1 MLVIVIVLAV
11 TNLAMLA
18 ALVWLYR
25 FLDGRAADR
34 PDPLV
39 AASLDATPTAGPTS
53 TSRTR
58 RLISIEVLNPIE
70 LAGSR
75 GRLAG
80 LAGSIAPRL
89 TRRVVN
95 DQVVK
100 ILRQQLVEQQVVAD
114 VRVHTVHPVR
124 PDAQPAGEP
133 TVYADEVT
141 PVELAEEDGSTTPS
155 VSERPGRPPGAQK

>member
-1 MLVIVIVLAV
+1 MLVLVTVLAV
-11 TNLAMLA
+11 TNLATLA

-25 FLDGRAADR
+25 FIDGPAADR

-39 AASLDATPTAGPTS
+39 AAALDATPPAGPTS

-58 RLISIEVLNPIE
+58 RLISVEVLNPIE

-114 VRVHTVHPVR
+114 VRLHTVHPVR
-124 PDAQPAGEP
+124 PDAQPAGQP
-133 TVYADEVT
+133 TVYADEVA
-141 PVELAEEDGSTTPS
+141 PVELAEEDGSTVTS
-155 VSERPGRPPGAQK
+155 VAERPDRSPGDQK